1 MNTDELSNTGR
12 TPDSVIPE
20 EVEDDSPLEIAPDRR
35 RVKTDKQDLPVETL
49 TGWVRR
55 GKLDLQPEFQR
66 YYIWNASKASRLIE
80 SLLLE
85 IPIPVVYV
93 AEEQDGVF
101 SVVDG
106 QQRLTSL
113 SAFVDGVF
121 PESEGKIF
129 KLTGLRVLKE
139 LNGKEFRNLEPRL
152 QEKVLGTTI
161 RLIVIEK
168 DSDPD
173 VKFEVF
179 ERLNLGAVALND
191 MELRNCV
198 CRGSY
203 NQLLRE
209 LVDNQ
214 HLLKVLRQDA
224 PHPRMMDRQLI
235 LRFFAMWRKTHLK
248 YKSPMK
254 QFMNHEMEEHRNA
267 SPDEINEMRSV
278 FLKSIEMAYTVF
290 GVNAFR
296 RFDVGEEG
304 KPDGKWESKRL
315 NIALWDTLLYGFS
328 YFEKAQVIPIADSI
342 REEFLDVMSNDTQ
355 FTQYITSATDST
367 DRIQYRAD
375 VWLKRLRDLIGYE
388 SLSPRAFTLEFKRQ
402 LFSASPACT
411 LCNQTIQDVDD
422 AEVDHVKHYWR
433 GGKTIPENARL
444 THRYCNR
451 KRGGRDT

>member
-1 MNTDELSNTGR
+1 MNTEELQPTSPELN
-12 TPDSVIPE
+12 DVIPDD
-20 EVEDDSPLEIAPDRR
+20 VEDDTPLDIPQERR

-55 GKLDLQPEFQR
+55 GKLNLQPEFQR
-66 YYIWNASKASRLIE
+66 FYIWNASKASRLIE

-93 AEEQDGVF
+93 AEEADGTY

-121 PESEGKIF
+121 PESDGKVF

-139 LNGKEFRNLEPRL
+139 LNGTEFRKLEQRF
-152 QEKVLGTTI
+152 QEKVLSTPI
-161 RLIVIEK
+161 RMIVIEK

-209 LVDNQ
+209 LVENE
-214 HLLKVLRQDA
+214 HLLKVLRQES

-235 LRFFAMWRKTHLK
+235 LRFLAMWRKTHLK
-248 YKSPMK
+248 FKSPMK
-254 QFMNHEMEEHRNA
+254 QFMNQEMEAYKHAAPEQI
-267 SPDEINEMRSV
+267 DEMRKV
-278 FLKSIEMAYTVF
+278 FLKSIEMANTVF
-290 GVNAFR
+290 GANAFR
-296 RFDVGEEG
+296 RFDAGEEG

-315 NIALWDTLLYGFS
+315 NIALWDTLLYVFS
-328 YFEKAQVIPIADSI
+328 YFDKSQVIPRADSI
-342 REEFLDVMSNDTQ
+342 REEFLDMMSHDLQ

-367 DRIQYRAD
+367 ERIQYRAD
-375 VWLKRLRDLIGYE
+375 VWLKRMRDLMGYNGP
-388 SLSPRAFTLEFKRQ
+388 SPRAFTLEFKRQ
-402 LFSASPACT
+402 LFSASPVCEI
-411 LCNQTIQDVDD
+411 CSQSIQDVDD
-422 AEVDHVKHYWR
+422 AEVDHVEHYWR

-451 KRGGRDT
+451 KRGGREA